1 MAIRKLI
8 ESLNHLVIDDISRT
22 QDALITHPTT
32 AHLSFLLKDVSSY
45 NADEAVKENLQQTLD
60 YHRQVRLSKEREK
73 IIKHDE
79 SSASVLPTR

>member
-45 NADEAVKENLQQTLD
+45 DANDEVKEELKQVLD
-60 YHRQVRLSKEREK
+60 YHSQEWL
-73 IIKHDE
+73 
-79 SSASVLPTR
+79 